1 MKTFRCGHLRT
12 DENTRW
18 NRDPRKRNGE
28 AIYPACRTCSIARN
42 RVYFDEVRRTTVDDL
57 AVELVVL
64 DGHSM
69 KLNQKEKRAAI
80 ELMLNRKDR
89 PSRKQIADRVGC
101 SLRTIERHVKQSA

>member
-1 MKTFRCGHLRT
+1 MDTFRCGHPRAS
-12 DENTRW
+12 ENTRW
-18 NRDPRKRNGE
+18 NRDRRKRNGE
-28 AIYPACRTCSIARN
+28 AIYPFCRTCDIERRQASN
-42 RVYFDEVRRTTVDDL
+42 EVRRIVVDDL
-57 AVELVVL
+57 AVDMVVM

-80 ELMLNRKDR
+80 ELMLKRPDK